1 MFALKEKSLGH
12 QLQEGPKKIFAGHE
26 QTNDMIN
33 LFITWN
39 PSPEIFSLGSF
50 SLKYYSLAFMLGFA
64 VSYFILLRNFEQK
77 SLTTPLL
84 DKLTIYVFIG
94 TLAGARLGHCLFY
107 DFAYFSKHPLE
118 IFLPVTFE
126 PHFQFTGF
134 QGLASHGGGIGII
147 IGLWLFSR
155 RFHISLWYLLDQV
168 AIVVPL
174 AGAFIRLGNLMN
186 SEIIGKPTG
195 LPWAFVFKYVDNIP
209 RHPSQLYEVFGY
221 LLTFAL
227 LYSLAKKNPRHPGYY
242 FGFLVTILFS
252 FRFFIE
258 FTKEIQSSFESNLPI
273 DMGQLLSIPFVL
285 IGIWIM
291 VNMRK
296 RSTIPL
302 PPMNKLDLS

>member
-1 MFALKEKSLGH
+1 MLK
-12 QLQEGPKKIFAGHE
+12 
-26 QTNDMIN
+26 

-39 PSPEIFSLGSF
+39 PSPEIFSFGSF

-64 VSYFILLRNFEQK
+64 VSYLVLLRNFK
-77 SLTTPLL
+77 SNGLNILILDTLTM
-84 DKLTIYVFIG
+84 YVFIG

-126 PHFQFTGF
+126 PHFRFTGF

-147 IGLWLFSR
+147 VSLWLFSR
-155 RFHISLWYLLDQV
+155 RFHINLWYLIDQV
-168 AIVVPL
+168 ALVVPL

-186 SEIIGKPTG
+186 SEIIGKPTN
-195 LPWAFVFKYVDNIP
+195 LPWAFVFKHVDNIP

-221 LLTFAL
+221 LLTFVL
-227 LYSLAKKNPRHPGYY
+227 LYSLAKKRPRQPGYY

-252 FRFFIE
+252 FRFVIE
-258 FTKEIQSSFESNLPI
+258 YTKEIQSSFESSLPI

-285 IGIWIM
+285 TGLWIM
-291 VNMRK
+291 INRRKQQTTPVSPMR
-296 RSTIPL
+296 
-302 PPMNKLDLS
+302 NVYLS